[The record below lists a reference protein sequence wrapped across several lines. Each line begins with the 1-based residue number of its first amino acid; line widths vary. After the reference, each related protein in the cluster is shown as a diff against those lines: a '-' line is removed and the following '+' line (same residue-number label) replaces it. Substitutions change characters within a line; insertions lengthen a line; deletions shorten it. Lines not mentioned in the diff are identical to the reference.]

1 MRQTKSKR
9 TDSLGMPNL
18 IDIIE
23 KSLERSTT
31 YGINPHQD
39 GAPEFTRLSDSQL
52 QKRIEENQEFFSAA
66 CHELDS
72 LYNLLRNTGFC
83 SALTDQEGYVLYTTG
98 DHDILNQF
106 NQRRCSPGYRWTE
119 KDMGTCAIGLALRE
133 KTPVFLPGEKMFV
146 SSTKDISN
154 AGAPIF
160 SPDGRKL
167 LGVICLSG
175 YSNKMH
181 VHTLGL
187 VRQSAERI
195 RAVLREKEHMRELE
209 LQNQY
214 MIALLESNS
223 KGMITVDKES
233 RIVRNNKKA
242 RSLLNIPVEKTGQF
256 LSDYIGQEFDILQYL
271 RTGTRISAREIHF
284 SKSHKSH
291 FISLDTIYNK
301 DGGPVGGLI
310 TITEK
315 HEMMRMALELAGS
328 QALFT
333 FESIIGESEKQ
344 HSALHLAKISAGS
357 TVSVLLSGETGTGKE
372 LFAQAIHNESDR
384 RNQPFIA
391 INCGAIPNELFE
403 SELFGYEEGAFTG
416 AQQGGRPGK
425 LELANNGT
433 LFLDE
438 IGDMPFDMQVKLLR
452 VLQSGELQRVGGFR
466 SVPVSLRIISATNL
480 DLQRGIAEGKFRDD
494 LYYRICTLKI
504 DIPPLRE
511 RPEDILPLTKHFI
524 HRHELELDRK
534 ILLNSPETINA
545 IQKYP
550 WPGNIRQL
558 ENAVERAVHICEGA
572 KLLPEHFGISDIN
585 HDNQSDYS
593 TTFKNLTFAE
603 IEKHILIT
611 TINDLDGNIRQ
622 AAAKLDISRP
632 TIYRKLKQYGI
643 SSNTMKKQRF
653 ELPI

>member
-1 MRQTKSKR
+1 MT
-9 TDSLGMPNL
+9 
-18 IDIIE
+18 DIIE
-23 KSLERSTT
+23 KSIERSVQ
-31 YGINPHQD
+31 YGINPAQD
-39 GAPEFTRLSDSQL
+39 GAPEATRLSDLQL
-52 QKRIEENQEFFSAA
+52 QRRIDENHEFYSVASY
-66 CHELDS
+66 ELNS

-98 DHDILNQF
+98 DQDILDQYNK
-106 NQRRCSPGYRWTE
+106 RRCSPGYRWSE
-119 KDMGTCAIGLALRE
+119 KDMGTCAIGLALKE
-133 KTPVFLPGEKMFV
+133 KIPVFLPGEKMFV
-146 SSTKDISN
+146 SSTQHISN

-175 YSNKMH
+175 YSEKMH

-195 RAVLREKEHMRELE
+195 RAVLREKEHMQELE

-214 MIALLESNS
+214 MKALLESNS
-223 KGMITVDKES
+223 RGMITVDKES

-242 RSLLNIPVEKTGQF
+242 RSLLGLTDDEPGQLLSHYIRQDFNILK
-256 LSDYIGQEFDILQYL
+256 YL
-271 RTGTRISAREIHF
+271 RSGTRIHAKELHF
-284 SKSHKSH
+284 EKCHKSH
-291 FISLDTIYNK
+291 FISLDPIYNNS
-301 DGGPVGGLI
+301 GGTVGGLI
-310 TITEK
+310 TIIEK
-315 HEMMRMALELAGS
+315 DEMMRMALELTGS

-357 TVSVLLSGETGTGKE
+357 TVSVLLAGETGTGKE

-403 SELFGYEEGAFTG
+403 SELFGYEEGAFSG
-416 AQQGGRPGK
+416 AQKGGRPGK

-452 VLQSGELQRVGGFR
+452 VLQSGELQRVGGFH
-466 SVPVSLRIISATNL
+466 SVPVNLRIISATNL
-480 DLQRGIAEGKFRDD
+480 NLQKAISEGKFRDD

-524 HRHELELDRK
+524 HRHELELNRQ
-534 ILLNSPETINA
+534 ILLNSEETIKT
-545 IQKYP
+545 ILKYD

-572 KLLPEHFGISDIN
+572 NLLPEHFGIPDIN
-585 HDNQSDYS
+585 HDNTTHLA
-593 TTFKNLTFAE
+593 TTFNNLTFAE
-603 IEKHILIT
+603 IEKHILIS
-611 TINDLDGNIRQ
+611 TINELSGNIRQ
-622 AAAKLDISRP
+622 AATKLDISRP

-643 SSNTMKKQRF
+643 STSTIKKQRF
-653 ELPI
+653 NQPI